1 MTKRLLIS
9 LLALTMGLH
18 LTGCTSDNAAED
30 TDESVVSS
38 DDSFNQENSGDFE
51 EGGGEQA
58 AAEGT
63 EGGESVDDTAIDDGT
78 APTEEG
84 GDVAATPEG
93 EAAPADATTPAEGG
107 ESDELALDDGT
118 DPANEFPDEVAGTD
132 AAPADPA
139 APTDETATSDT
150 AATTGEQPTDAGV
163 FDPAA
168 GGDQPADQASSEPP
182 PVDDSASADTSMGDT
197 AAADTPTY
205 DDTTTTDV
213 VASEP
218 APKPYLPLLKVK
230 DAPFENGGTLLNR
243 YYIAREG
250 DTTKSVSEKIY
261 GSNRSRDLK
270 KWNVLLANRP
280 MKVGDKVYYNS
291 PKDPADSSKMISWYE
306 EQGVAPSTYT
316 AQEGDDIRELS
327 KQLLGNTNSWKE
339 LWATNMDV
347 ESKGSL
353 PAGTE
358 LRYYPQGASE
368 QAVAS
373 NSAPP
378 PADMAAPPADMGT
391 TDTAATQPMD
401 QGLPPDDPTLNPP
414 MDMNANAG
422 TVAPP
427 QDFGAPPPPPPDM
440 AQAAPPPPPM
450 EPMQA
455 PPPPKPTTRAAAADE
470 EMAGDPDQTMMLGA
484 AGLLLLGGV
493 LAFSVIR
500 RKRAS
505 KRIDMTQTQI

>member
-1 MTKRLLIS
+1 MNKRLLIS
-9 LLALTMGLH
+9 LLTVTMGLH
-18 LTGCTSDNAAED
+18 LTGCTSDNAAQD
-30 TDESVVSS
+30 SDESVVSS
-38 DDSFNQENSGDFE
+38 DDSFSQENSGDFE
-51 EGGGEQA
+51 EGATEQA
-58 AAEGT
+58 ANEGAT
-63 EGGESVDDTAIDDGT
+63 EGGESVDDTAIDEGAAPEEGAEQAA
-78 APTEEG
+78 APTEGE
-84 GDVAATPEG
+84 
-93 EAAPADATTPAEGG
+93 EAAPTDATTPTEGA
-107 ESDELALDDGT
+107 ESDELALDDGG
-118 DPANEFPDEVAGTD
+118 DLANEFPDEVAGTD
-132 AAPADPA
+132 APADEAAPVDPA
-139 APTDETATSDT
+139 APAGDSAPMDT
-150 AATTGEQPTDAGV
+150 AATTNDQPTDAGV

-182 PVDDSASADTSMGDT
+182 PVDETATTDSSMGDT
-197 AAADTPTY
+197 G
-205 DDTTTTDV
+205 TTDV

-218 APKPYLPLLKVK
+218 APKPYLPLLKIK

-243 YYIAREG
+243 YYVAREG

-261 GSNRSRDLK
+261 GTNRSRDLK

-291 PKDPADSSKMISWYE
+291 PKDPADSNKMISWYE

-327 KQLLGNTNSWKE
+327 TKLLGNKNSWKE

-358 LRYYPQGASE
+358 LRYYPADAAD

-373 NSAPP
+373 NTIPATDAAAPTE
-378 PADMAAPPADMGT
+378 PAPTDMAAA
-391 TDTAATQPMD
+391 QPMD

-414 MDMNANAG
+414 QDMNANAG

>member
-1 MTKRLLIS
+1 MNKRLLIS
-9 LLALTMGLH
+9 LLTLTMGLH
-18 LTGCTSDNAAED
+18 LTGCTSDNAAKD
-30 TDESVVSS
+30 SDESVVSS

-51 EGGGEQA
+51 EGGETA
-58 AAEGT
+58 ANEAAPA
-63 EGGESVDDTAIDDGT
+63 EGGESVDDTALNDG
-78 APTEEG
+78 
-84 GDVAATPEG
+84 
-93 EAAPADATTPAEGG
+93 AAPAEGDQAAAAPAEGDAAPTDQAAAPAEG
-107 ESDELALDDGT
+107 ANTDELALDDGA
-118 DPANEFPDEVAGTD
+118 DPANEFPDEVAGAD
-132 AAPADPA
+132 AA
-139 APTDETATSDT
+139 APTDQAATPADGAAPT
-150 AATTGEQPTDAGV
+150 DAAAATTADQPTDAAV

-168 GGDQPADQASSEPP
+168 GGDQPTDTASAEPP
-182 PVDDSASADTSMGDT
+182 AVDDSATADTSTDT
-197 AAADTPTY
+197 G
-205 DDTTTTDV
+205 TTDV

-218 APKPYLPLLKVK
+218 APKPYLPLLKIK
-230 DAPFENGGTLLNR
+230 DAPFETGGTLLNR
-243 YYIAREG
+243 YYVAREG

-261 GSNRSRDLK
+261 GSNRSKDLK

-327 KQLLGNTNSWKE
+327 KKLLGNKDSWKE

-358 LRYYPQGASE
+358 LRYFPAGASD

-373 NSAPP
+373 NTTP
-378 PADMAAPPADMGT
+378 PADMNAAP
-391 TDTAATQPMD
+391 TDTASTQPMD
-401 QGLPPDDPTLNPP
+401 QGLPPDDPTLNQQPDIAMNPP
-414 MDMNANAG
+414 GQDMNANTG

-427 QDFGAPPPPPPDM
+427 QDMGAPPPPPPPDM

-455 PPPPKPTTRAAAADE
+455 PPPPKPTTRGAAADE
-470 EMAGDPDQTMMLGA
+470 QMAGDPDQTMMLGA

-500 RKRAS
+500 RKRNS